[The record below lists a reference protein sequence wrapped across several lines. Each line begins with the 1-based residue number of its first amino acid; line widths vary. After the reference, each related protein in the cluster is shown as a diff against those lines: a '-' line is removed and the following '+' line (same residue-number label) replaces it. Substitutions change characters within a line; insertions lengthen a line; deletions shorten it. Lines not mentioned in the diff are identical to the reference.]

1 MPNDFPIKD
10 LQLPK
15 GWCDGVK
22 NAVIHTIALA
32 HYAITYARGWAV
44 NSPLQRVR
52 LAAQLEQAQNE
63 IVLLRE
69 EVRIKDARMMR
80 IPAHERPHYA
90 SMERMAILE
99 LKAARNLSTAQ
110 TARMFLVSEATIA
123 SWMKRL
129 DEDGPDALVRVP
141 CVVNKFPQFVKY
153 LVCRL
158 KMLCPTMGKVRI
170 AQVLARAGLHL
181 GKTTIQRYIKEKHT
195 EPGEG
200 RAIVITDEKP
210 TRVVTAK
217 YPNHVWH
224 VDLTTV
230 PVAVGFWVPWL
241 PLALQQ
247 YWPFCWWLAVVID
260 HYSRRA
266 MGFAVFRKQPTSIN
280 IRAFLGR
287 LMARSKTK
295 PKYIICDKGGQFWN
309 PGFKQWCK
317 RKNIRPRF
325 GAVGQHGSIAIIE
338 RFIRSMKYEYLRHIL
353 VPMHITHMRQEI
365 VCYIDW
371 YNRHRPHQGL
381 EGATPLEIY
390 ESSIPANRK
399 ARYEPRKHWPVG
411 SGCAAP
417 YAEPRPEQGKHL
429 RFVLT
434 FADKYRRLPIAQLR
448 EVA

>member
-1 MPNDFPIKD
+1 MP
-10 LQLPK
+10 LPK

-32 HYAITYARGWAV
+32 NYAITYARGWAV

-69 EVRIKDARMMR
+69 ELRIKDARMMR
-80 IPAHERPHYA
+80 IPPNQRPYYA
-90 SMERMAILE
+90 PAERMAILE
-99 LKAARNLSTAQ
+99 LKAARNLSAAQ
-110 TARMFLVSEATIA
+110 TARMFLIREATVA

-129 DEDGPDALVRVP
+129 NEDGPDALVRLP
-141 CVVNKFPQFVKY
+141 GAVNKFPEFVKY

-158 KMLCPTMGKVRI
+158 KLLCPTMGKVRI

-181 GKTTIQRYIKEKHT
+181 GKTTIERYIKEKHT
-195 EPGEG
+195 DPENIAVDVVRE
-200 RAIVITDEKP
+200 EQSQ
-210 TRVVTAK
+210 RVVTAR

-241 PLALQQ
+241 PNALQQ
-247 YWPFCWWLAVVID
+247 YWPFCWWLAMVID
-260 HYSRRA
+260 HYSRRV
-266 MGFAVFRKQPTSIN
+266 MSFAVFRKPPTSID

-287 LMARSKTK
+287 AIAKARAK
-295 PKYIICDKGGQFWN
+295 PKYIVCDKGAQFWN

-325 GAVGQHGSIAIIE
+325 GAIGQHGSIAIIE

-353 VPMHITHMRQEI
+353 VPMHVVRMRQETA
-365 VCYIDW
+365 CYIGW
-371 YNRHRPHQGL
+371 YNQHRPHQSL
-381 EGATPLEIY
+381 DGATPLEIY
-390 ESSIPANRK
+390 ESAMPANRRP
-399 ARYEPRKHWPVG
+399 RYEPRKHWPAV
-411 SGCAAP
+411 SGCSAP
-417 YAEPRPEQGKHL
+417 YAEPRPEQGKCL
-429 RFVLT
+429 RMALT
-434 FADKYRRLPIAQLR
+434 FADKYKQLPIIQLR